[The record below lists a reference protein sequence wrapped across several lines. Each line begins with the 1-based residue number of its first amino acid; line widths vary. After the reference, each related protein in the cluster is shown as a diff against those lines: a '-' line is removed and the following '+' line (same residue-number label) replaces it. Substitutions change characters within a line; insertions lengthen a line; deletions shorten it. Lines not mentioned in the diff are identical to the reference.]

1 MKKIINPSHS
11 DIEKIITCEDN
22 GSLIEELVSSKY
34 KLPKSERLTRELI
47 YTGIHYRI
55 VLKHGVLK
63 HGGDGCRNF
72 DFSLEGQPWERSHC
86 ISKRFRCLG
95 IRADL
100 LHGHGM
106 IFQRKL

>member
-1 MKKIINPSHS
+1 MKKIINPSHT
-11 DIEKIITCEDN
+11 DIEKLITCEDN
-22 GSLIEELVSSKY
+22 GFIIEELVSSKY

-55 VLKHGVLK
+55 VLKHG
-63 HGGDGCRNF
+63 DGCRNC